1 MNLYLHL
8 IWKTTLISQLK
19 NLNFQYGNIML
30 NLLMPWLCIRSCFAL
45 ALFLG
50 FTDHNSHFVALSI
63 VAIAIMCKG
72 VDLVFVFPSNAIWI
86 HQYRWLLG
94 KYLQLARY
102 TIFFYFLEDLDLV
115 SRPQA
120 RHPLCPLVTHLTN
133 GPYVAKSCMFHI
145 HIAFKLKHIPK

>member
-1 MNLYLHL
+1 
-8 IWKTTLISQLK
+8 
-19 NLNFQYGNIML
+19 ML
-30 NLLMPWLCIRSCFAL
+30 NPLMPWLCKRSCFAL

-50 FTDHNSHFVALSI
+50 FTNHNSHNWKCYVALSI
-63 VAIAIMCKG
+63 VSIAIMCKG

-86 HQYRWLLG
+86 HWYRWLLS
-94 KYLQLARY
+94 KYLQLTQY

-133 GPYVAKSCMFHI
+133 SPYAAKSCMFHI
-145 HIAFKLKHIPK
+145 HIAFKLKHVPK